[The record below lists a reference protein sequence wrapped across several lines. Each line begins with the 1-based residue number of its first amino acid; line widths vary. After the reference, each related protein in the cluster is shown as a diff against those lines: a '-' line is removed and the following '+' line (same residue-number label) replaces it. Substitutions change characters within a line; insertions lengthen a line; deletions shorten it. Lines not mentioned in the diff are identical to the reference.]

1 MNALRNRVEIPAMSR
16 EEWEQQPEV
25 FKYFH
30 PWERAREPMTIKPVT
45 SKMGKPLRN
54 FARMIRQAKGKR

>member
-1 MNALRNRVEIPAMSR
+1 MSR

>member
-1 MNALRNRVEIPAMSR
+1 MSR

-30 PWERAREPMTIKPVT
+30 PWERAREPMTIKHVSP
-45 SKMGKPLRN
+45 KMRKPLRN
-54 FARMIRQAKGKR
+54 FARMIRQAKAGRQ